1 MGSSPHTRGA
11 RSDVQPSRPATG
23 IIPAYA
29 GSTRRVRGADR
40 SWRDHPRIRGEH
52 ARPERARRHWRG
64 SSPHTRGALVAEI
77 GDAADRRI
85 IPAYAGSTRAELYEV
100 SVVADHPR
108 IRGEHSDR
116 GYPGCGGC
124 GSSPH
129 TRGARAAHL
138 RADRCVSDHPRIRG
152 EHHRE
157 GSGINMDLGS
167 SPHTRGAPVGAGRAL
182 APGGI
187 IPAYA
192 GSTGGVSLRVAFLSD
207 HPRIRGEHIS
217 DSDSPRDNSG
227 SSPHTR
233 GALAEGGGF
242 GIDGGIIP
250 AYAGSTRRAAPGPSA
265 PTDHPRI
272 RGEHS
277 HAIKPAFSRRGSS
290 PHTRGAR
297 RRP

>member
-1 MGSSPHTRGA
+1 MMR
-11 RSDVQPSRPATG
+11 RPVPG
-23 IIPAYA
+23 
-29 GSTRRVRGADR
+29 
-40 SWRDHPRIRGEH
+40 
-52 ARPERARRHWRG
+52 
-64 SSPHTRGALVAEI
+64 
-77 GDAADRRI
+77 
-85 IPAYAGSTRAELYEV
+85 
-100 SVVADHPR
+100 DHPR

-207 HPRIRGEHIS
+207 HPRIRGEHRNAS
-217 DSDSPRDNSG
+217 SRASQAAGSSPHTRGAHLRLRLATRQLRIIPAYAGSTSRGRRLRHRWRDHPRIRGEHAARGAWPVGADG

-233 GALAEGGGF
+233 GALPRDQAGLFEAR
-242 GIDGGIIP
+242 IIP
-250 AYAGSTRRAAPGPSA
+250 AYAGSTTSSVSRELRTA
-265 PTDHPRI
+265 DHPRI
-272 RGEHS
+272 RGEHGS
-277 HAIKPAFSRRGSS
+277 WTPSTGPSPGSS

-297 RRP
+297 SAPSTSTGCLRIIPAYAGSTATRTPAS